1 MIIASPMLACSSMH
15 LSAGFLALLYSVI
28 GIWVIS
34 FVLALVN
41 LCLIAALNSSARFKV
56 VNVLVFSIY
65 VILAFVLCTGGFGDF
80 SGSAILF
87 AIFGIPV
94 LVIAHF
100 VFLFLA
106 RRILSWRSPTRPKD
120 NV

>member
-1 MIIASPMLACSSMH
+1 MH
-15 LSAGFLALLYSVI
+15 FNFSAGDMALIYSVI
-28 GIWVIS
+28 GAWVIS
-34 FVLALVN
+34 FVLAFVN
-41 LCLIAALNSSARFKV
+41 LFLIAVLDASTRFKV
-56 VNVLVFSIY
+56 VNVLVISVY
-65 VILAFVLCTGGFGDF
+65 VISAFVLFTGGFGDF

-120 NV
+120 SV